1 MTICHVMTILSCY
14 DNSLKMLGPIS
25 MDDLYIV
32 AKTKDTASQAIDRV
46 IVNVLQKK
54 TIK

>member
-1 MTICHVMTILSCY
+1 MTHC
-14 DNSLKMLGPIS
+14 KMLGPIS

-46 IVNVLQKK
+46 IVNVLQNNNNKV
-54 TIK
+54 TINNFK